1 MLPLNWR
8 RHSISNITGQPKPIS
23 TNNVRK
29 DKSLRTQHVRVFS
42 AKKFNLLLLDTF
54 EVDFLFFFLFLLF
67 CFRGISHERK

>member
-54 EVDFLFFFLFLLF
+54 EADFLFFLYIFIVLFSWNF
-67 CFRGISHERK
+67 A